1 MCPFVRNMCPIVR
14 NMCPIVRNMC
24 PLVRNMCPDPQDGA
38 HQRPHLGQEQFRI
51 LKIHQIMA
59 IQVFIFGSD
68 LTSSHDLRC
77 RSEDEYLPVIGLSWL
92 GASCPS

>member
-14 NMCPIVRNMC
+14 NMCP
-24 PLVRNMCPDPQDGA
+24 DPKDGA
-38 HQRPHLGQEQFRI
+38 HQRPHLGQEQFRT

-68 LTSSHDLRC
+68 LTSSLDLRC
-77 RSEDEYLPVIGLSWL
+77 CSEDEYLSCCRFKLMGDELTVGLPEL
-92 GASCPS
+92 TM